1 MPVTWN
7 SNVLG
12 TVAKLPPGASATP
25 VRERLR
31 AQALDLARAESLGQV
46 FLSYSVVPLAEPS
59 SGNYRAGIL
68 RAGGESFDAPR
79 LVPEQG
85 ELTALA
91 FGVCTLGRALEE
103 RVSTLFTERRASVA
117 LALDE
122 LGNRM
127 LSEGSYR
134 LRKRLLLDATKRG
147 LCVSGELRPGD
158 PGLALEAQH
167 AVLRL
172 AHAEKIGVAA
182 TRTLQLTPLKSL
194 SVIYGVGPGLPPAW
208 WSRCYECRSRKK
220 CAAVRGSLMTVA

>member
-12 TVAKLPPGASATP
+12 AVAELPSGASGTP
-25 VRERLR
+25 VRERLH
-31 AQALDLARAESLGQV
+31 AQALDIARAESLGQA
-46 FLSYSVVPLAEPS
+46 FLSYSVAALEEPS
-59 SGNYRAGIL
+59 SGNHRAEIL

-91 FGVCTLGRALEE
+91 FGVCTLGPALEQ
-103 RVSTLFTERRASVA
+103 RVSALFTERRASVA

-127 LSEGSYR
+127 LREGSYR
-134 LRKRLLLDATKRG
+134 LQKRLLLEAAKRG

-172 AHAEKIGVAA
+172 AHAEKIGVTA
-182 TRTLQLTPLKSL
+182 TRTLQLTPLKSV
-194 SVIYGVGPGLPPAW
+194 SVIYGVGRGLPPAW
-208 WSRCYECRSRKK
+208 WSRCDECHSRGK
-220 CAAVRGSLMTVA
+220 CATLRGSLMTVA